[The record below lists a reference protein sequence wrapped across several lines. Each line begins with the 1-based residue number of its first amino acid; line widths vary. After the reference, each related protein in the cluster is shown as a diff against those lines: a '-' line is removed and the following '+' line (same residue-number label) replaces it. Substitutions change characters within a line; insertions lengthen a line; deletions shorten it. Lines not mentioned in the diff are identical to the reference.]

1 MTNPTL
7 WVSAIQ
13 EGCFYALIALAYY
26 VVLVGT
32 GFFNFAVGQYA
43 MVGGLFTAWLVS
55 SHGVELWF
63 AAAIAGVSAMALAA
77 ATELVVVRPVQ
88 RRSGGNELPAL
99 VAVVAVLFTIQQL
112 AGVLFG
118 YITLPGPAL
127 WTIKPLTLGSASIS
141 GTVLLTWI
149 VTLATFVIAMFWV
162 RATRTGRLLRAVG
175 DNRTAASLLG
185 LPVGR
190 IRVIAFVVCGLVA
203 AVAGILYAPQA
214 GIGNTS
220 GLDFAIDG
228 FLALIV
234 GGTGTIWAP
243 LVGGLILG
251 ILEEFIPFYFGGPWL
266 AYVLLIVALLF
277 FGLKPEGIFARRV
290 RV

>member
-1 MTNPTL
+1 MTNLQL

-13 EGCFYALIALAYY
+13 EGCFYGLIALAYY

-55 SHGVELWF
+55 NHGVELWL
-63 AAAIAGVSAMALAA
+63 AVAIACVSAIVLAA

-88 RRSGGNELPAL
+88 RRSGRDELPAL

-112 AGVLFG
+112 AGVVFG
-118 YITLPGPAL
+118 YVTLPGPAL
-127 WTIKPLTLGSASIS
+127 LNIQPVTVASASIS

-149 VTLATFVIAMFWV
+149 VTFVIFAIAMIWIRV
-162 RATRTGRLLRAVG
+162 TRTGRVLRAVG
-175 DNRTAASLLG
+175 DNRAAASLLG

-190 IRVIAFVVCGLVA
+190 IRVIAFIVCGLVA
-203 AVAGILYAPQA
+203 AIAGILFAPQA
-214 GIGNTS
+214 GIGNTN
-220 GLDFAIDG
+220 GLDFALQG

-234 GGTGTIWAP
+234 GGIGTIWAP
-243 LVGGLILG
+243 LIGGLILG
-251 ILEEFIPFYFGGPWL
+251 ILGEFIPFYFGGPWL
-266 AYVLLIVALLF
+266 AYVLLIVALVF
-277 FGLKPEGIFARRV
+277 FGARPEGIFARRV